1 MRLAFIST
9 YPPQECGIAN
19 FTRDLVDAVLNNDR
33 DIDIFI
39 FAPTDSNIDLDFEY
53 EKSFLIFPGKDNY
66 VDIAETINSLGIDC
80 VSLQHEYGLFSG
92 KDGADILYL
101 LDRLNVPVVTTLHT
115 ILTEPTESQKKI
127 LREIGNLSRYLIVM
141 APSGIKLLRDI
152 YGIDDKKIRFIYH
165 GIPNLLP
172 TLSKEEMRR
181 RLGISE
187 DTFILS
193 TFGLL
198 SEGKGIEYVLWALP
212 RILEEFNVKYLII
225 GRTHPKVVRSE
236 GEKYREKLL
245 HIVSE
250 LGIEDN
256 VIFVNRY
263 LTQEEIINYLEM
275 TDIYITPYLNPQQI
289 TSGTLSYA
297 IGLGKV
303 VISTPYIYA
312 KDMLSNGRGF
322 LCQFKDPNSIAD
334 IVLYL
339 LRNPDELDRTR
350 KKILNLRE
358 EMSWNNV
365 GARYIRLFQ
374 EVITNELYMHK
385 GLSRALHHSSQKAY
399 RLFWDN
405 TTL

>member
-19 FTRDLVDAVLNNDR
+19 FTRDLVDAILSNDR
-33 DIDIFI
+33 DIEVLI
-39 FAPTDSNIDLDFEY
+39 FAPADFKINLDFEY
-53 EKSFLIFPGKDNY
+53 EKSFLIFPGRDNY
-66 VDIAETINSLGIDC
+66 IDIADTINSLDIDC

-92 KDGADILYL
+92 KDGLDILYL
-101 LDRLNVPVVTTLHT
+101 LERLNVPVVTTLHT
-115 ILTEPTESQKKI
+115 ILTEPTESQKYI
-127 LREIGNLSRYLIVM
+127 LREIGNLSRYLVVM
-141 APSGIKLLRDI
+141 APSGIRLLRDI
-152 YGIDDKKIRFIYH
+152 YAIDEKGIRFIYH

-172 TLSKEEMRR
+172 TISKEEMKK
-181 RLGISE
+181 RLGIPE
-187 DTFILS
+187 DMFILS

-198 SEGKGIEYVLWALP
+198 SEGKGIEYVLLALP
-212 RILEEFNVKYLII
+212 KILKEFNVKYLII
-225 GRTHPKVVRSE
+225 GRTHPKVVRNE

-245 HIVSE
+245 KITSE

-263 LTQEEIINYLEM
+263 LTQEEIIDYLEM

-303 VISTPYIYA
+303 VVSTPYIYA
-312 KDMLSNGRGF
+312 KDMLSGGRGF
-322 LCQFKDPNSIAD
+322 LCKFRDPDSIAD

-358 EMSWNNV
+358 EMNWSNV
-365 GARYIRLFQ
+365 GAKYIKLFQ
-374 EVITNELYMHK
+374 EVTANELYMYK
-385 GLSRALHHSSQKAY
+385 GLSRALY
-399 RLFWDN
+399 R
-405 TTL
+405 TS

>member
-19 FTRDLVDAVLNNDR
+19 FTRDLVDAILSNSK
-33 DIDIFI
+33 DIDIFV
-39 FAPTDSNIDLDFEY
+39 FAPTDSYINLDFNY
-53 EKSFLIFPGKDNY
+53 EKSFLIYPGRDNY
-66 VDIAETINSLGIDC
+66 IDIADTINSLEIDC
-80 VSLQHEYGLFSG
+80 ISLQHEYGLFSG
-92 KDGADILYL
+92 NDGDDILYL

-115 ILTEPTESQKKI
+115 ILTEPTESQKSI
-127 LREIGNLSRYLIVM
+127 LKEIGNLSEYLVVM
-141 APSGIKLLRDI
+141 TPSGIRLLRDI
-152 YGIDDKKIRFIYH
+152 YRIDKGKIRFIYH
-165 GIPNLLP
+165 GIPNLSP
-172 TLSKEEMRR
+172 TLSKEEMKEK
-181 RLGISE
+181 LGIPD

-212 RILEEFNVKYLII
+212 KVLEEFNVKYLII
-225 GRTHPKVVRSE
+225 GRTHPKVVRNE

-245 HIVSE
+245 NIVSE
-250 LGIEDN
+250 LGLEDN

-322 LCQFKDPNSIAD
+322 LCRFRDPDSIGD
-334 IVLYL
+334 IILHI

-350 KKILNLRE
+350 EKILNLRE
-358 EMSWNNV
+358 EMSWSNV
-365 GARYIRLFQ
+365 GARYIKLFQ
-374 EVITNELYMHK
+374 EVTASELYMHK
-385 GLSRALHHSSQKAY
+385 GLSRVVYYTS
-399 RLFWDN
+399 
-405 TTL
+405 